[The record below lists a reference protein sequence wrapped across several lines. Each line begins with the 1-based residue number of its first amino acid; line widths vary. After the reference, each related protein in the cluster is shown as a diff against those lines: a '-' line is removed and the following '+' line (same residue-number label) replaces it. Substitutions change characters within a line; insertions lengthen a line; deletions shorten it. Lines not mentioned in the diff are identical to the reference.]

1 MANLSL
7 FQTTRGPAMPRPDA
21 LNEEGAPA
29 FSFTPRHALAQYAAT
44 GCLNGTFYAAA
55 EVQLDQLLALSGQV
69 EPEFVARTALYC
81 RHRGY
86 MKDTPALLCAVLSV
100 LGPELLPR
108 VFPRVIDN
116 GRMLRTFVQ
125 IMRSGLVARRSLGS
139 LPKRLVRE
147 WLDARDEDTLFRD
160 SVGQSPSL
168 ADIIRMVHPKPKT
181 ARREAFYGYL
191 LGRPHARE
199 ALPEL
204 VAHYEDFKV
213 RPSSREVP
221 EVPFQLLTSLPLKTA
236 AWVRIAQGASW
247 QMTRMNLNTF
257 ARHGVFGESGME
269 KMIARRLADPAEVR
283 RARVFPYQLL
293 ATWRAVGRQVPA
305 RVRDAV
311 EEAMEVAIENV
322 PRVDGRAY
330 VCVDVSGSMQSPV
343 TGHREGATTAV
354 RCVDV
359 AALLAAA
366 MLRRNPGTQ
375 VVPFDHD
382 VVPLTLHARDS
393 IMTNAQRLAAVGG
406 GGTSCSAP
414 LAWLNAR
421 QAKGELVIFVS
432 DNESW
437 VDARA
442 GAGTET
448 LRQWELFR
456 RRNPNARLM
465 CIDLQPYRTTQ
476 APEREDILNVGGFSD
491 VVFEL
496 MSDFARGG
504 LDARRWVESIE
515 STGL

>member
-1 MANLSL
+1 MANTTL
-7 FQTTRGPAMPRPDA
+7 FPTTRGPALPPPEA

-29 FSFTPRHALAQYAAT
+29 YAFTPRHALAQYAAT

-81 RHRGY
+81 RERGY

-108 VFPRVIDN
+108 VFPRVIN
-116 GRMLRTFVQ
+116 TGRMLRTFVQ

-147 WLDARDEDTLFRD
+147 WLDARDEDTLFRE
-160 SVGQSPSL
+160 SVGQTPSL

-181 ARREAFYGYL
+181 AVREAFYGYL
-191 LGRPHARE
+191 LDRPHARE

-204 VAHYEDFKV
+204 VTRYEDFKA
-213 RPSSREVP
+213 RPTSREVP
-221 EVPFQLLTSLPLKTA
+221 EVPFQLLTSLPLKTE
-236 AWVRIAQGASW
+236 AWVRIAREASW
-247 QMTRMNLNTF
+247 HMTRMNLNTF
-257 ARHGVFGESGME
+257 ARHGVFEEPGME
-269 KMIARRLADPAEVR
+269 KLIARRLADPAEVR

-293 ATWRAVGRQVPA
+293 AAWRAVGRGVPT
-305 RVRDAV
+305 RVREALQ
-311 EEAMEVAIENV
+311 EAMEVAIENV
-322 PRVDGRAY
+322 PRVEGRAY
-330 VCVDVSGSMQSPV
+330 VCVDLSGSMQSPV

-366 MLRRNPGTQ
+366 MLRRNPDAQ
-375 VVPFDHD
+375 VVPFDHE
-382 VVPLTLHARDS
+382 VVPLKLSGGDS
-393 IMTNAQRLAAVGG
+393 IMSNAQRLSARGG
-406 GGTSCSAP
+406 GGTNCSAP
-414 LAWLNAR
+414 LAWLNER
-421 QAKGELVIFVS
+421 RAKGELVVFVS

-437 VDARA
+437 VDARP
-442 GAGTET
+442 GMGTET

-456 RRNPNARLM
+456 RRNPSARLV
-465 CIDLQPYRTTQ
+465 CIDLQPYGTTQ
-476 APEREDILNVGGFSD
+476 APEREDIFNVGGFSD

-515 STGL
+515 RTEL